1 MRSFMW
7 LGCGI
12 VALVVAARGGSSPAT
27 KSASGLGL
35 WPNSGNAAT
44 EGAIEVFGVTQCVP
58 GRRASIAPVPLHPVV
73 DVKVV
78 PGDYVK
84 KGQLLVKLDDDEA
97 RADVRAKKAQLE
109 SAQYSAAEARRF
121 LAKAR
126 AKQAVLPEQ
135 RLHEAELA
143 VRKSEADE
151 RAARAALDS
160 SEAELEHFSVTA
172 VIDGIVSW
180 LDVYPGVVSRPGT
193 SLWGEI
199 VDLRELDVRCEVT
212 SEQADEVS
220 LGEPVELKTS
230 DGKHDLPLGRV
241 IYIAPVAD
249 PKTKQVPIL
258 VRIHNRD
265 QRVRSGIS
273 VAMRFA
279 PLGVDN
285 KSGVDNKGRVD
296 NSATA
301 AKGE

>member
-7 LGCGI
+7 LGCG
-12 VALVVAARGGSSPAT
+12 VLALVVAARGGSPAT

-35 WPNSGNAAT
+35 WPNSGEAASD
-44 EGAIEVFGVTQCVP
+44 GSIEVAGVTQCVP

-97 RADVRAKKAQLE
+97 RADVRAKQAQLE

-121 LAKAR
+121 LTKAR

-160 SEAELEHFSVTA
+160 SEAELEHFSVSA
-172 VIDGIVSW
+172 VIDGVVSW
-180 LDVYPGVVSRPGT
+180 LEVYPGLVSRPGT

-199 VDLRELDVRCEVT
+199 VDIRELDVRCEVT
-212 SEQADEVS
+212 PEQADEVS
-220 LGEPVELKTS
+220 LGEPVELRTS
-230 DGKHDLPLGRV
+230 DGKRALPLGHV

-279 PLGVDN
+279 PLGVDS
-285 KSGVDNKGRVD
+285 KAGVDNKL
-296 NSATA
+296 TA
-301 AKGE
+301 ARGE